1 MRLSTP
7 WYKRTPVIV
16 ALIPVLGGLVVAGVK
31 LIPLTFNQGNKNE
44 SFIGK
49 VSDTKGTTRI
59 RGAKVSLEG
68 KGLPPVLYTDSEGVF
83 KFDLSQELDEIKIV
97 VEADGYVPFD
107 RRLRVSAKREI
118 EDIRLSPVSDT
129 KANLS
134 GTVLDSHDQPLQGAL
149 VTLDDFPGM
158 APVHTSTDGV
168 FNLSEIP
175 KKYGE
180 GVRVRVVLVGYQP
193 NPYTEDVVLGKA
205 PPIIKLRKK

>member
-1 MRLSTP
+1 MRSPNP

-16 ALIPVLGGLVVAGVK
+16 ALIPVVGAVVLGLVKVA
-31 LIPLTFNQGNKNE
+31 PLLLNQHKSE

-49 VSDTKGTTRI
+49 VSDKKGTTRI
-59 RGAKVSLEG
+59 QGAKVSLEG

-83 KFDLSQELDEIKIV
+83 KFEVPEGVEEIKIV
-97 VEADGYVPFD
+97 VEADGFARFD
-107 RRLRVSAKREI
+107 RRLRVSAKKEI
-118 EDIRLSPVSDT
+118 EEIHLDVLTDA

-134 GTVLDSHDQPLQGAL
+134 GTVVDSHDQPLQGVQ
-149 VTLDDFPGM
+149 VTLDDIPGM
-158 APVHTSTDGV
+158 AAVQTSSDGV
-168 FNLSEIP
+168 FNINEIP

-180 GVRVRVVLVGYQP
+180 GVRVRVVLLGYQP

>member
-1 MRLSTP
+1 MRSPNP

-16 ALIPVLGGLVVAGVK
+16 ALIPVVGAVVLGLVKVA
-31 LIPLTFNQGNKNE
+31 PLLLNQHKSE

-49 VSDTKGTTRI
+49 VSDKKGTTRI
-59 RGAKVSLEG
+59 QGAKVSLEG

-83 KFDLSQELDEIKIV
+83 KFEVPEGVEEIKIV
-97 VEADGYVPFD
+97 VEADGFARFD
-107 RRLRVSAKREI
+107 RRLRVSAKKEI
-118 EDIRLSPVSDT
+118 EEIHLDVLTDA

-134 GTVLDSHDQPLQGAL
+134 GTVVDSHDQPLQGAQ
-149 VTLDDFPGM
+149 VTLDDIPGM
-158 APVHTSTDGV
+158 AAVQTSSDGV
-168 FNLSEIP
+168 FNINEIP

-180 GVRVRVVLVGYQP
+180 GVRVRVVLLGYQP